1 MRVQVTKTEN
11 RFEISSLLEKILL
24 KQVRWCLT
32 FVEFIIF
39 GLILDTINRMFVL
52 LLIIWRCTSEKK
64 IQFDEILSFSVT
76 CTFLIFYC
84 PRIWKNLFKLPA
96 SNTSIYSINLSP
108 SDC

>member
-1 MRVQVTKTEN
+1 MIMKKKSD
-11 RFEISSLLEKILL
+11 F
-24 KQVRWCLT
+24 
-32 FVEFIIF
+32 EFIIF

-64 IQFDEILSFSVT
+64 IQFDGILSFSVT

-96 SNTSIYSINLSP
+96 SKTDDTATTPGDDSFC
-108 SDC
+108 DG